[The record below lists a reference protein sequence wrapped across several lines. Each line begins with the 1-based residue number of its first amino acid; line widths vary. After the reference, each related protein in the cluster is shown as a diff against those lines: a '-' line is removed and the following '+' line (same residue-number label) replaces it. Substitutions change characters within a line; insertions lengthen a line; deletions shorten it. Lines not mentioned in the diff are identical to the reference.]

1 VHPAR
6 NGPSAGQGFR
16 RVPVAAQARPP
27 RGEAAQEAAPRRL
40 TATSTLRVGFAG
52 TPAFAALA
60 LEAIVRRGFRIP
72 LVLTQPDRPFGRGLA
87 QKPSAV
93 KTVAVAHGLP
103 IAQPPALKSDAA
115 QQALRDAALDVL
127 VVAAYG
133 LILPQSVLD
142 LPRHG
147 GLNIHASLLPRWRGA
162 APIARAIEA
171 GDTET
176 GITIMRMD
184 AGLDTGPIV
193 AMRALAIEPRDTAA
207 SLEVRLTDLG
217 ATMIV
222 DALDAL
228 ARDGVLPSTPQPAI
242 GATYAAK
249 IRAADAAIDWSNDA
263 HSLDR
268 QVRAVSPSPGAAF
281 AWRGKPVKVRGA
293 VPLEDPASA
302 TPGAVIALGARGID
316 VACGA
321 GVLRLTEVQPAGGRT
336 MPAQAFALGHRV
348 QAGDRF
354 DNGT

>member
-1 VHPAR
+1 M
-6 NGPSAGQGFR
+6 
-16 RVPVAAQARPP
+16 
-27 RGEAAQEAAPRRL
+27 
-40 TATSTLRVGFAG
+40 RVGFAG
-52 TPAFAALA
+52 TPEFAARALA
-60 LEAIVRRGFRIP
+60 ALHESGHTIP
-72 LVLTQPDRPFGRGLA
+72 LVLTQPDRPSGRGMSLTASPVKRYA
-87 QKPSAV
+87 Q
-93 KTVAVAHGLP
+93 AHGLP
-103 IAQPPALKSDAA
+103 LAQPPGLRNADIQA
-115 QQALRDAALDVL
+115 QLRAVDLDVL

-133 LILPQSVLD
+133 LILPQAVLD
-142 LPRHG
+142 WPRHG
-147 GLNIHASLLPRWRGA
+147 CLNIHASLLPRWRGA